1 MASKPVEVVDLTGDD
16 PETPVVLVDLTG
28 DNDSTCTSPARA
40 APGTSPARAAPGTS
54 PARAAPASAVPKS
67 KPKSQWIDRHKRS
80 GELDAKTDPEAGTPA
95 AESVEAGRHELR

>member
-28 DNDSTCTSPARA
+28 DNDSTC
-40 APGTSPARAAPGTS
+40 TSPARAAPGTS

>member
-1 MASKPVEVVDLTGDD
+1 MEVVDLTGDD

-28 DNDSTCTSPARA
+28 DNDSTC
-40 APGTSPARAAPGTS
+40 TS

>member
-1 MASKPVEVVDLTGDD
+1 MEVVDLTGDD

-28 DNDSTCTSPARA
+28 DNDSTC
-40 APGTSPARAAPGTS
+40 TSPARAAPGTS

-95 AESVEAGRHELR
+95 GRLPAASHIALATHRCLSTL